1 MYEAYWNLIRKP
13 FGYRVSVEDLYR
25 SRALQS
31 AALRLRYCL
40 ENNAGAAMVVGPSG
54 VGKSTLMQMLKA
66 EGPHLNPFIHL
77 TWPRL
82 TSTELS
88 RMIVA
93 GLLEHES
100 VNDLTAD
107 ALLVRQH
114 AAIKKATEE
123 GLHPVIVLDEAH
135 LMTNDSLNDVV
146 LPLLNMVETD
156 YSVRLTIVLVGQ
168 PALASHVARNAQLRE
183 RIAVTASM
191 SGLSLNET
199 ADYIVTQLQRESA
212 SGEIFTED
220 AVRSVWEMSS
230 GNPRLINRL
239 CDMALLVG
247 FSDQSSC
254 ISESDIAA
262 LASEILPAAA

>member
-1 MYEAYWNLIRKP
+1 MYEAYWNLTRKP
-13 FGYRVSVEDLYR
+13 FGYRVNVEDLYR

-31 AALRLRYCL
+31 AALRLRYCF

-54 VGKSTLMQMLKA
+54 VGKSTLMQMLKS
-66 EGPHLNPFIHL
+66 EGPHLSPFIHL
-77 TWPRL
+77 AWPRL
-82 TSTELS
+82 TSAELS
-88 RMIVA
+88 RLIA
-93 GLLEHES
+93 SALLEVES
-100 VNDLTAD
+100 VDELSAD
-107 ALLVRQH
+107 ALLVRQQ
-114 AAIKKATEE
+114 AALKKATEE
-123 GLHPVIVLDEAH
+123 GLHPIIVLDEAH
-135 LMTNDSLNDVV
+135 LMSNDSLNDVV

-156 YSVRLTIVLVGQ
+156 YSVRLTIVLAGQ

-183 RIAVTASM
+183 RISVTAAM

-199 ADYIVTQLQRESA
+199 ADYIATQLMRENSTGA
-212 SGEIFTED
+212 IFTDD

-247 FSDQSSC
+247 FSDQASC
-254 ISESDIAA
+254 ISDTDIAA